1 MSISSV
7 SGPSML
13 AALAATGA
21 RMPQPPAPAGQAA
34 GPSFT
39 ERMQGAL
46 EQVSDAQQ
54 QASDSARAFETG
66 ATDDLAAVMV
76 DQQVSSLGFQLTMQV
91 RNKAL
96 TAYRDI
102 MNMPV

>member
-1 MSISSV
+1 MTISSV
-7 SGPSML
+7 TGPTTL
-13 AALAATGA
+13 ASVAAAGTRAPQAPVQTGTT
-21 RMPQPPAPAGQAA
+21 G
-34 GPSFT
+34 GPSFI

-46 EQVSDAQQ
+46 EQVADAQK

>member
-1 MSISSV
+1 MSVSSV
-7 SGPSML
+7 SGPSMI
-13 AALAATGA
+13 AALAATGTRA
-21 RMPQPPAPAGQAA
+21 PQPPAPVGESS

-46 EQVSDAQQ
+46 EQVSEAQN

-76 DQQVSSLGFQLTMQV
+76 DQQISSLGFQMTLQV

>member
-1 MSISSV
+1 MTISTV
-7 SGPSML
+7 SGPSTL
-13 AALAATGA
+13 ASIAAAVARVPQQPVQTG
-21 RMPQPPAPAGQAA
+21 PTT
-34 GPSFT
+34 GPGFT
-39 ERMQGAL
+39 ERLQDAL
-46 EQVSDAQQ
+46 EQVADAQK